1 MSCTNA
7 AAHSRPSTCNKPRVR
22 QFFSPRASHLDH
34 KEDQSTMLLAECR
47 QRLQL
52 LSRQVVA
59 QLRPSTQ
66 DKQHDPS
73 KKHLHGYRKTHSPK
87 SLRDSEP
94 IFWQPRF
101 RHSRVFEPCH
111 PLMFSRSSKRAETR
125 HKRMEEIVGTHRS
138 FQLPHF
144 SMHKARPDTTHPS
157 DRQFCKG
164 SM

>member
-7 AAHSRPSTCNKPRVR
+7 AAHSRPSTCNKPRLR
-22 QFFSPRASHLDH
+22 KAFGPKSPSPGS
-34 KEDQSTMLLAECR
+34 KTDQATMLLAERR
-47 QRLQL
+47 QWLQL

-157 DRQFCKG
+157 DRQFCTG